1 MKSAALALL
10 LFVTLSANK
19 CNNDAG
25 EMTSLLDKKW
35 VFQTVAGQA
44 LKLPDGT
51 QQPWLQLAGDQLSGF
66 GGCNRLMG
74 GYKMDGTNLSFTGVG
89 STKMFC
95 EGVQPTE
102 SSITKLLGQVDSFKM
117 DSDLLK
123 LMGGGA
129 ELAALKAE

>member
-1 MKSAALALL
+1 MKNLALALTF
-10 LFVTLSANK
+10 FVTLSANK
-19 CNNDAG
+19 CNDSAG
-25 EMTSLLDKKW
+25 GMTSLLDKKW
-35 VFQTVAGQA
+35 VFQSLAGQA
-44 LKLPDGT
+44 LTMPDGV

-74 GYKMDGTNLSFTGVG
+74 GFKMDGSSLSFPGVG

-102 SSITKLLGQVDSFKM
+102 SAIKQMLGQVDSFKM
-117 DSDLLK
+117 DGGLLK
-123 LMGGGA
+123 LMGAGN

>member
-1 MKSAALALL
+1 MKHLALALT

-19 CNNDAG
+19 CTNDAG
-25 EMTSLLDKKW
+25 GMTSLLDKKW
-35 VFQTVAGQA
+35 VFQSLAGQA
-44 LKLPDGT
+44 LKMPDGVE
-51 QQPWLQLAGDQLSGF
+51 QPWLQLAGDQLSGF

-74 GYKMDGTNLSFTGVG
+74 GFKMDGSSLSFPGVG

-102 SSITKLLGQVDSFKM
+102 SAIKQVLGQVDSFKM
-117 DSDLLK
+117 DDGLLK
-123 LMGGGA
+123 LMGAGK

>member
-1 MKSAALALL
+1 MKHLALALT
-10 LFVTLSANK
+10 LFVTLSASK

-25 EMTSLLDKKW
+25 GMTSLLDKKW
-35 VFQTVAGQA
+35 VFQSLAGQA
-44 LKLPDGT
+44 LTVPDGVE
-51 QQPWLQLAGDQLSGF
+51 QPWLQLAGDQLSGF

-74 GYKMDGTNLSFTGVG
+74 GVKMDGNSLSFPGVG

-102 SSITKLLGQVDSFKM
+102 SAIKQLLGQVDSFKM
-117 DSDLLK
+117 DDGLLK
-123 LMGGGA
+123 LMGAGK

>member
-1 MKSAALALL
+1 MKHLALALT

-19 CNNDAG
+19 CTNDAG
-25 EMTSLLDKKW
+25 GMTSLLDKKW
-35 VFQTVAGQA
+35 VFQSLAGQA
-44 LKLPDGT
+44 LKMPDGVE
-51 QQPWLQLAGDQLSGF
+51 QPWLQLADDQLSGF

-74 GYKMDGTNLSFTGVG
+74 GFKMDGSSLSFPGVG

-102 SSITKLLGQVDSFKM
+102 SAIKQVLGQVDSFKM
-117 DSDLLK
+117 DDGLLK
-123 LMGGGA
+123 LMGAGK